1 MDLWY
6 TILWMAL
13 ITVKQYYLSSCELFI
28 HCRIAGEMPKA
39 FVILDDV
46 VQHTLT
52 NLHIIHKSLQFWQA
66 KAEV

>member
-1 MDLWY
+1 M
-6 TILWMAL
+6 
-13 ITVKQYYLSSCELFI
+13 VYYFVNAVDNCEAVLFEVLANCLFV

-39 FVILDDV
+39 FIILDDV

-52 NLHIIHKSLQFWQA
+52 NLHSIHKSLLFWQA